1 MIRALDIISPIPRRR
16 SITAAVICPRF
27 WVITVRALD
36 PAADAIRVTVR
47 PVDWVVFGV
56 TGGDGVVAALCRM
69 EEGAAGAV
77 EEVERKLR

>member
-1 MIRALDIISPIPRRR
+1 MIRAPNIISPIPHRR

-27 WVITVRALD
+27 WVITVRALN
-36 PAADAIRVTVR
+36 PAADTIGVTVR
-47 PVDWVVFGV
+47 SVSGIVFCV
-56 TGGDGVVAALCRM
+56 AGGNGGVAALGRV

>member
-1 MIRALDIISPIPRRR
+1 MIRALDIISPVRHRR

-69 EEGAAGAV
+69 EQGAAGAV